1 MTPSNPK
8 ARLGTGRAALFIAA
22 SLAALSL
29 NAQSA
34 SAATARDEA
43 SAPDP
48 FEKINRVFFYA
59 NGVLDF
65 LVIRPAASTYKRLT
79 PRPIRT
85 GLHNAF
91 SNMSEPVVLLND
103 ALQGHGKKAIKTF
116 GRFAENSTLGV
127 LGLFDVASQS
137 GLPFHDNDFGIT
149 LAHWGVKSGPYIFIP
164 ILGPATLRD
173 GFGDLGNIGLSPF
186 TYVRFPHSEAVYVG
200 RTVATGLDQRMAS
213 DKDIKTI
220 VATATDDYA
229 SIRSYFLQNREA
241 DIVGGKKG
249 DITNL
254 PDFGEPDA
262 AKPASPGLP
271 APDAPVAPSPAA
283 PDASRSS
290 PSTPDTPTP
299 GAPTAAPPAP
309 APPTPSPS

>member
-1 MTPSNPK
+1 MKPSNPK
-8 ARLGTGRAALFIAA
+8 ARSGTTKSGMVKAALLAA

-34 SAATARDEA
+34 VAATARDEA

-59 NGVLDF
+59 NGILDF

-91 SNMSEPVVLLND
+91 SNMSEPAIVLND
-103 ALQGHGKKAIKTF
+103 ALQGHGKKAVRTF
-116 GRFAENSTLGV
+116 GRFAENSTIGL
-127 LGLFDVASQS
+127 LGLFDVASKS
-137 GLPFHDNDFGIT
+137 GLPFHGNDAGIT
-149 LAHWGVKSGPYIFIP
+149 LARWGVRSGPYIFIP

-173 GFGDLGNIGLSPF
+173 GVGDLINLGLDPF
-186 TYVRFPHSEAVYVG
+186 TYTRFPHSQAVYLG
-200 RTVATGLDQRMAS
+200 RTVETGLDQRMEA

-220 VATATDDYA
+220 MATATDDYA
-229 SIRSYFLQNREA
+229 SIRSYFLQSREA

-254 PDFGEPDA
+254 PDFGAPEPVV
-262 AKPASPGLP
+262 PALP
-271 APDAPVAPSPAA
+271 APSAPIAPAQPEPAA
-283 PDASRSS
+283 PAA
-290 PSTPDTPTP
+290 PAPTTQ
-299 GAPTAAPPAP
+299 APTAPTPTLP
-309 APPTPSPS
+309 DPTDPTPSPP